1 VATGRRRRYHGEV
14 LARRAPRRLRGAIL
28 SLLAAGAS
36 LPGCGTPRLTRLSPT
51 DLARLLEREL
61 ERNDAAGVVVAAAWA
76 DGRQVVRSAGWAR
89 RSPPTAATS
98 ETRWPWFSVTKLF
111 TATAILQLAEAG
123 RLRLDEPA
131 ATYVPS
137 FAPRGHRPPT
147 IRELLA
153 HTSGLANPIP
163 VTWIHLAGEPGP
175 SLDELTARLLAAHP
189 DLESEPGTRFRYS
202 NLGYLVLGQVVERV
216 SGEPFE
222 AYVHR
227 HLLEPLQLTGSS
239 FSVTPAT
246 AAGYSARWSL
256 MGLAAWWMLD
266 ARFFGPTERGLTE
279 LRPFS
284 VDGAPYG
291 GLVGPASDLARLGQ
305 AMLGGGQLDG
315 RRLLSRE
322 LTALALTPS
331 RTTAGAVL
339 PVGLGWHL
347 GEVGGEPFAHHI
359 GGGGGFR
366 SELRI
371 YPRLGYAIAVIANE
385 TSFDTDVLARVIVEP
400 PVQRLEGP

>member
-1 VATGRRRRYHGEV
+1 M
-14 LARRAPRRLRGAIL
+14 ARREPRRLRGAIL

-36 LPGCGTPRLTRLSPT
+36 LPGCGTPGLTRSSPT

-61 ERNDAAGVVVAAAWA
+61 ERNHAAGVVVAAAWA
-76 DGRQVVRSAGWAR
+76 DGRKVVSSAGWSR
-89 RSPPTAATS
+89 LSPPEAATG

-123 RLRLDEPA
+123 RVRLDEPA

-137 FAPRGHRPPT
+137 FRPRGHRPPT
-147 IRELLA
+147 VGELLA

-163 VTWIHLAGEPGP
+163 VTWIHLASEAGP
-175 SLDELTARLLAAHP
+175 TLDELTARLLAAHP
-189 DLESEPGTRFRYS
+189 DLEFEPGSRFRYS
-202 NLGYLVLGQVVERV
+202 NLGYLVLGQVVERA

-222 AYVHR
+222 AYLHHHV
-227 HLLEPLQLTGSS
+227 LDPLQASGSS
-239 FSVTPAT
+239 FSVTSGTAT
-246 AAGYSARWSL
+246 GYSARWSL

-266 ARFFGPTERGLTE
+266 ARFFGATESGLTE

-291 GLVGPASDLARLGQ
+291 GLVGTASDLVRLGQ

-315 RRLLSRE
+315 RRLLSE
-322 LTALALTPS
+322 EQAALALTPS
-331 RTTAGAVL
+331 RTTAGGAL
-339 PVGLGWHL
+339 PIGLGWHL

-371 YPRLGYAIAVIANE
+371 YPRLGYAIAVIGNE
-385 TSFDTDVLARVIVEP
+385 TSFDTDLLARVLVEP
-400 PVQRLEGP
+400 QAPAPGSPGR